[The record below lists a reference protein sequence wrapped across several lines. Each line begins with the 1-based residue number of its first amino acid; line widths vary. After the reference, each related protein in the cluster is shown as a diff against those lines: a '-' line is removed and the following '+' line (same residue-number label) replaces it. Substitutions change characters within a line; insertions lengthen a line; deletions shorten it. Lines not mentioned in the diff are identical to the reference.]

1 MPGYGVPWTPD
12 EDAALRATYPG
23 GGTEASL
30 PVLPARTKNAIR
42 RRARAIG
49 IRVSDR
55 RFKSPM
61 FRNWPTGAVTACP
74 LRDAVIGELAD
85 IRNRERI
92 TALAVD
98 SLKQIVHYGRSPRIS
113 TIIETAEL
121 LGLDLNERN
130 GWLEFANRVAARLPE
145 YSKEAEP
152 CATQR

>member
-1 MPGYGVPWTPD
+1 MAGFGVPWTPD

-23 GGTEASL
+23 GGTEASR
-30 PVLPARTKNAIR
+30 PALPARTKNAIR

-49 IRVSDR
+49 IRVTNR
-55 RFKSPM
+55 RFQSPM
-61 FRNWPTGAVTACP
+61 FRDWPTGAVTDQP
-74 LRDAVIGELAD
+74 LRDAVVGELAD

-98 SLKQIVHYGRSPRIS
+98 SLKQIVHHSRSPQIS

-130 GWLEFANRVAARLPE
+130 GWLEFANRVAARLAE
-145 YSKEAEP
+145 YNQEAET